1 MDLDDDGQSEYLLFL
16 LSENGAKITQFYYL
30 TEKGWMIGNF
40 YQGQWLHFSEEARD
54 AIKNSEIEV
63 VDPRFKDLQ
72 IGDVLLQPVEN

>member
-40 YQGQWLHFSEEARD
+40 YQGQWLHLSEEARD

-63 VDPRFKDLQ
+63 VDPRFKDLK
-72 IGDVLLQPVEN
+72 IGDTLLQPVEN